1 MAKEKINALVDGGKA
16 TAGPPLGPKLGPLGI
31 NVGQLIND
39 INEATKNFEGIKVP
53 VEVIID
59 TEKKDWKINVGSP
72 PTSQLL
78 FKEINI
84 SKGSGMAWSDG
95 TNEEGE
101 ALEGEPI
108 VGDVSKEVIIK
119 VAKIKHEEMG
129 TRTLK
134 NAVKNVVGTC
144 VSAGLTIEEKHPR
157 EAQKEIDEGKWDE
170 YIKE

>member
-39 INEATKNFEGIKVP
+39 INEATKEFAGIKVP
-53 VEVIID
+53 VDVIID
-59 TEKKDWKINVGSP
+59 TEAKTWEIKVGSP

-84 SKGSGMAWSDG
+84 SKGSGIAWSEK
-95 TNEEGE
+95 EEE
-101 ALEGEPI
+101 DKKPI
-108 VGDVSKEVIIK
+108 VGDVSKEIILK
-119 VAKIKHEEMG
+119 IAKIKHDAMG
-129 TRTLK
+129 TRTIK

-144 VSAGLTIEEKHPR
+144 VSAGLTVEGKHPK
-157 EAQKEIDEGKWDE
+157 EVQKEIDEGAWDDI
-170 YIKE
+170 IKE